1 MTIRYIIGDATL
13 PIHRP
18 ALIIH
23 IVNDEGHWGAGF
35 VVNLSKKYPKAE
47 NAYRHIPIDHLKLGS
62 TLFVPVDRGV
72 VVANMIAQHTI
83 KVVDGKPP
91 IRYEAIANCLKSIDQ
106 RLDQQFI
113 RYTIHAP
120 RFGTG
125 LAGGK
130 WDMIEPL
137 INHYLQHQEVYI
149 YDLNRDPNTQY
160 TDINKLDRRTG

>member
-35 VVNLSKKYPKAE
+35 VTSLSKKYPKAE
-47 NAYRHIPIDHLKLGS
+47 NAYRHIPVDHLKLGS

-72 VVANMIAQHTI
+72 VVANMIAQRSI

-91 IRYEAIANCLKSIDQ
+91 IRYDAVAACLKSIDQ
-106 RLDQQFI
+106 RLSQQFI
-113 RYTIHAP
+113 KYSIHAP

-125 LAGGK
+125 LAGGT
-130 WDMIEPL
+130 WDKIEPL
-137 INHYLQHQEVYI
+137 INNYLLHQDVYI
-149 YDLNRDPNTQY
+149 YDLNRQPDTIY
-160 TDINKLDRRTG
+160 MDLNK